1 MSLKELARR
10 AELATIEIAAGGDEW
25 WAAKSKAARKEY
37 IQKFPTSKYAKKMNA
52 PFKKAD
58 GKTGTTKPA
67 SGPAQRGPKFIKDA
81 KREKTKTPVVKT
93 TKPKAEEK
101 PTKTSKPSA
110 KPEPKK
116 STKPAAKPAAKSK
129 NPASRGRPSSVSP
142 KQKIKLKMAKVKDL
156 QARLHVLAAEKS
168 WRSIARSYTKR
179 DTTKERLAERIKKIG
194 ELTKNVQTRIKNYE
208 KRIKEL
214 QASI

>member
-1 MSLKELARR
+1 MSLKDIKRR
-10 AELATIEIAAGGDEW
+10 AELASLEIAAGGDEW
-25 WAAKSKAARKEY
+25 WASQSKAERKAY
-37 IQKFPTSKYAKKMNA
+37 IEKHPKSKYAKKMSV
-52 PFKKAD
+52 PIKKAEP
-58 GKTGTTKPA
+58 KTGTKKP
-67 SGPAQRGPKFIKDA
+67 SGPAERGPKFIKDA

-93 TKPKAEEK
+93 TKPKVAEK
-101 PTKTSKPSA
+101 PTKTSKPDV
-110 KPEPKK
+110 KPEVKK
-116 STKPAAKPAAKSK
+116 TTKPATKPASKSK
-129 NPASRGRPSSVSP
+129 NPSSRGRPPSVSP
-142 KQKIKLKMAKVKDL
+142 KQKIKMKMEKVKDL
-156 QARLHVLAAEKS
+156 QARLTVLAAEKS